1 MGNWIEIGLEAIR
14 GLTKIVKLKNPLRQI
29 PLIAVYWV
37 LAFIGLGLMISHAPS
52 FAAEASVPLQISEI
66 SVEGNQRIE
75 VEAIYN
81 YIDLK
86 IGDQFSQDRVDSS
99 LKSLFRSQLF
109 ADAQMAFDR
118 GILTVKVKENPIVY
132 RLFFE
137 GNKKLDSARLRDE
150 IQLRESTVYTKTKV
164 QSDTTRL
171 LEIYRRAGRYD
182 AKVEPKIVPR
192 AQNRVDVIFEIS
204 EGAATG
210 IGGIRFIGN
219 NRFDSDEL
227 RRIIL
232 TRESRWWRFL
242 STEDNYDPDRINI
255 DREYLR
261 RYYLKNGFA
270 DFRVVSAT
278 AELSPD
284 RRYFYITYTVEEG
297 ERYRLGK
304 VNLTSQI
311 KKIQPSDLEGEIK
324 TEEGDWY
331 DNSKVDA
338 SISKL
343 SNLLGDRGYA
353 FATIEP
359 KITKDSENYRLD
371 LLYTVKE
378 SPKVYI
384 EKINIQGNVRT
395 LDSVIRREFRLAE
408 GDAFNTTRV
417 QRSEQRIRSLGFFSA
432 AEVTSAPGST
442 PDRSILN
449 ARVQEQ
455 GTGQVNFGAGY
466 SSADGLLGQV
476 SLGERN
482 LLGRGYSVNIS
493 ATVAQLRQNYD
504 ISFTDP
510 YFLSRPLSATIQ
522 FFDTLT
528 NSQATSQYSQET
540 AGGSLGFG
548 FAYSEIL
555 SHSVRYAY
563 RVDDINKVQP
573 TASSFIQEQ
582 AGRTTTSLIGHD
594 LGLDLLDNSYEPN
607 NGFTASYGND
617 IAGLGGTVHTVRT
630 RFRSSFYYSPAPQWV
645 SILHG
650 EIGNIYGTGHQ
661 PVRIGDR
668 YFLGGDNLR
677 GFATGGAG
685 PRDACTGDAL
695 GGNRYWSGTAEL
707 QLPVGVPEEFGM
719 SGRIFS
725 DFGAAYGVNY
735 SPKAIVLVG
744 CKGAAD
750 IRSTTTTRISYG
762 TGMTWK
768 SPFGPIRLDFAWPY
782 KQESFDRTEVFRI
795 SFGSRF

>member
-1 MGNWIEIGLEAIR
+1 MKLFYRLQRLPLMAVLAVLCLVWL
-14 GLTKIVKLKNPLRQI
+14 GLTARLPL
-29 PLIAVYWV
+29 V
-37 LAFIGLGLMISHAPS
+37 
-52 FAAEASVPLQISEI
+52 FAAETGSPLQISEI
-66 SVEGNQRIE
+66 AVQGNQRIE

-86 IGDQFSQDRVDSS
+86 IGDQFSQERVDSS

-109 ADAQMAFDR
+109 ADAQMSFDR
-118 GILTVKVKENPIVY
+118 GVLTVKVKENPIVY
-132 RLFFE
+132 RLYFE

-182 AKVEPKIVPR
+182 ARVEPKIVPR
-192 AQNRVDVIFEIS
+192 AQNRVDVVFEIT

-219 NRFDSDEL
+219 NRFEADEL

-232 TRESRWWRFL
+232 TRETRWWRFL

-284 RRYFYITYTVEEG
+284 RRYFYLTFTVEEG
-297 ERYRLGK
+297 ERYRVGK

-311 KKIQPSDLEGEIK
+311 KKIQPSELEGEIK
-324 TEEGDWY
+324 TIEGDWY
-331 DNSKVDA
+331 DNSLIDS
-338 SISKL
+338 SIAVMT
-343 SNLLGDRGYA
+343 NLLGNRGYA

-359 KITKDSENYRLD
+359 KITKNSQYYTLD
-371 LLYTVKE
+371 IDYTIKE
-378 SPKVYI
+378 TPKSYI
-384 EKINIQGNVRT
+384 EKINILGNVRT

-417 QRSEQRIRSLGFFSA
+417 NRSEQRVRNLGFFSA

-449 ARVQEQ
+449 TRVQEQ

-482 LLGRGYSVNIS
+482 LLGRGYAVNIS

-510 YFLSRPLSATIQ
+510 YFMNRPLSATIQ
-522 FFDTLT
+522 LFNTLT
-528 NSQATSQYSQET
+528 NSQAASQYSQET
-540 AGGSLGFG
+540 KGGSVGFG
-548 FAYSEIL
+548 FSYSERL
-555 SHSVRYAY
+555 SQSVRYSY
-563 RVDDINKVQP
+563 RLDDIRNVQP

-582 AGRTTTSLIGHD
+582 AGKTTTSLVGHD
-594 LGLDLLDNSYEPN
+594 ISFDYLDNSYEPS
-607 NGFTASYGND
+607 NGFYASYGND
-617 IAGLGGTVHTVRT
+617 VSGLGGDIHTVRT
-630 RFRSSFYYSPAPQWV
+630 RFRSTVFYSPASQWIG
-645 SILHG
+645 SLHG

-661 PVRIGDR
+661 AVRIGDR

-677 GFATGGAG
+677 GFASGGAG

-707 QLPVGVPEEFGM
+707 QLPIGVPEEFGM
-719 SGRIFS
+719 SGRVFS

-735 SPKAIVLVG
+735 SSRAIIIPG
-744 CKGAAD
+744 CKGPED
-750 IRSTTTTRISYG
+750 IQSTTFTRVSYG

-768 SPFGPIRLDFAWPY
+768 SPFGPIRLDFAWPIR
-782 KQESFDRTEVFRI
+782 QEKFDRTEVFRI